1 MEKARLKEIQIGV
14 VSLLALAIFYFGVRF
29 LRGTDFL
36 ATNNTYYM
44 VYPEVSGLTDGSS
57 VTLSGMNVGQV
68 RSIELHPN
76 GKDIIVKADIRKS
89 VPIGDGTL
97 AELIS
102 TDLLGTKGIGLKL
115 GPNSKIYG
123 ADDTLKT
130 AIEESMTDAIAKTAK
145 PLIGKFDTTAGKVN
159 YTLDEFSTTQKE
171 IVLTLREYRKTA
183 EQINALLAENRNQ
196 MKQVSGNLAKLS
208 GSLIETEKTTRSLLV
223 KMNTFADTLNKAQ
236 LGRMVQKATV
246 ATENLNQI
254 LVRMNRG
261 EGTLG
266 KLSKN
271 DSLYRNLNGSA
282 QALERLLSDMKG
294 NPKKYV
300 HFSIFGRKQKPEKP
314 VK

>member
-1 MEKARLKEIQIGV
+1 M
-14 VSLLALAIFYFGVRF
+14 ALAIFYFGVRF

-44 VYPEVSGLTDGSS
+44 VYPSVYGLTEGSS

-68 RSIELHPN
+68 RGIELHPN
-76 GKDIIVKADIRKS
+76 GKDILVKADIRKTIP
-89 VPIGDGTL
+89 VGDGTL

-115 GPNSKIYG
+115 SPNNKVFE

-145 PLIGKFDTTAGKVN
+145 PLIGKFDTTTGKVN
-159 YTLDEFSTTQKE
+159 TTLDEFSTTQKE

-183 EQINALLAENRNQ
+183 EQINGLLAENRSQ
-196 MKQVSGNLAKLS
+196 MKEISGNLAKLS
-208 GSLIETEKTTRSLLV
+208 GSLIETEKTTRTLLV
-223 KMNTFADTLNKAQ
+223 KMNSFVDTLNKAQ
-236 LGRMVQKATV
+236 IGKMVQKATV
-246 ATENLNQI
+246 ATDNLNQI
-254 LVRMNRG
+254 LARMNKG

-271 DSLYRNLNGSA
+271 DSLYKNLNGSA
-282 QALERLLSDMKG
+282 QALEKLLSDMKG

-314 VK
+314 AK